1 MASTSLTSEYVKY
14 VSVSARRRR
23 THQTT
28 CDRCSQVGAFDTVIF
43 CGTYLPRLAVASCG
57 KLYLNCHILMIKSLL
72 LLYVLHFRVE
82 PDHDP
87 SKAVNLNVTFD
98 SNAPCVVGELLPSK

>member
-1 MASTSLTSEYVKY
+1 MLHTLAQALEEVGRVK
-14 VSVSARRRR
+14 A
-23 THQTT
+23 T
-28 CDRCSQVGAFDTVIF
+28 CDRCSQVGAFDTLISF
-43 CGTYLPRLAVASCG
+43 GTYPPRLAVAICG
-57 KLYLNCHILMIKSLL
+57 KLYLHCHILMIKLLLL

-82 PDHDP
+82 PDP

>member
-1 MASTSLTSEYVKY
+1 MLHTLAEIGRVK
-14 VSVSARRRR
+14 A
-23 THQTT
+23 T
-28 CDRCSQVGAFDTVIF
+28 CDRCSQVSAFDTVISF
-43 CGTYLPRLAVASCG
+43 GTYPPRLSVAICG
-57 KLYLNCHILMIKSLL
+57 KLYLHFNVLMIKLLLLL

-82 PDHDP
+82 PDP

>member
-1 MASTSLTSEYVKY
+1 MLHSLAQALEEVGRVK
-14 VSVSARRRR
+14 A
-23 THQTT
+23 T
-28 CDRCSQVGAFDTVIF
+28 CDHCSQVGAFDTVIS
-43 CGTYLPRLAVASCG
+43 CGTYPPRLAICG
-57 KLYLNCHILMIKSLL
+57 KLYLHCHVLMIKLLLL

-82 PDHDP
+82 PDP

>member
-1 MASTSLTSEYVKY
+1 MQALEENGRVK
-14 VSVSARRRR
+14 A
-23 THQTT
+23 T
-28 CDRCSQVGAFDTVIF
+28 CARCSQVGAFDTVIS
-43 CGTYLPRLAVASCG
+43 CGTYPPRLAVAICG
-57 KLYLNCHILMIKSLL
+57 TFYLHCHILMVKSLL

-82 PDHDP
+82 PDP

>member
-1 MASTSLTSEYVKY
+1 MLHTLAEIGRVQ
-14 VSVSARRRR
+14 AI
-23 THQTT
+23 
-28 CDRCSQVGAFDTVIF
+28 CDRCSRVGAFDTVISF
-43 CGTYLPRLAVASCG
+43 GTYPPRLSVAICG
-57 KLYLNCHILMIKSLL
+57 KLYLHCHVLMIKLLLL

-82 PDHDP
+82 PDP

>member
-1 MASTSLTSEYVKY
+1 MLHTLAEIGRVK
-14 VSVSARRRR
+14 A
-23 THQTT
+23 T
-28 CDRCSQVGAFDTVIF
+28 CDHCSQVVAFDTVISF
-43 CGTYLPRLAVASCG
+43 STYPPRLSVAICG
-57 KLYLNCHILMIKSLL
+57 KLYLHCHVLMIKLLLL

-82 PDHDP
+82 PDP

>member
-1 MASTSLTSEYVKY
+1 MLHTLAQALEEVGRVK
-14 VSVSARRRR
+14 A
-23 THQTT
+23 T
-28 CDRCSQVGAFDTVIF
+28 CDQCSQVGAFDTVISF
-43 CGTYLPRLAVASCG
+43 GTYPPRLSVAIYG
-57 KLYLNCHILMIKSLL
+57 KLCLHCHVLMIKLLLL

-82 PDHDP
+82 PDP

>member
-1 MASTSLTSEYVKY
+1 MLHTLAEIGRVK
-14 VSVSARRRR
+14 A
-23 THQTT
+23 T
-28 CDRCSQVGAFDTVIF
+28 CDHCSQVGAFDTVISF
-43 CGTYLPRLAVASCG
+43 GTYPPRLSVAICG
-57 KLYLNCHILMIKSLL
+57 KLYLHCHVLMIKLLLLLL

-82 PDHDP
+82 PDP

>member
-1 MASTSLTSEYVKY
+1 MNIVHTLAEIGRVK
-14 VSVSARRRR
+14 A
-23 THQTT
+23 T
-28 CDRCSQVGAFDTVIF
+28 CDRCSQVCAFDTVISF
-43 CGTYLPRLAVASCG
+43 GTYPPRLCVAICG
-57 KLYLNCHILMIKSLL
+57 KLYLHFNVLMIKLLLLLL

-82 PDHDP
+82 PDP

>member
-1 MASTSLTSEYVKY
+1 MLHTLAEIGRVK
-14 VSVSARRRR
+14 AI
-23 THQTT
+23 
-28 CDRCSQVGAFDTVIF
+28 CDRCSQVGAFDTVISF
-43 CGTYLPRLAVASCG
+43 GTYPPRLSVAICG
-57 KLYLNCHILMIKSLL
+57 KLYLHFNVLMIKLLLLLL

-82 PDHDP
+82 PDP

>member
-1 MASTSLTSEYVKY
+1 MLHTLAEIGRVK
-14 VSVSARRRR
+14 A
-23 THQTT
+23 T
-28 CDRCSQVGAFDTVIF
+28 CDHCSQVGAFDTVISF
-43 CGTYLPRLAVASCG
+43 GTYPPRLSVAICG
-57 KLYLNCHILMIKSLL
+57 KLYLHCHVLMIKLLLLLLL

-82 PDHDP
+82 PDP

>member
-1 MASTSLTSEYVKY
+1 MLHTLAEIGRVK
-14 VSVSARRRR
+14 A
-23 THQTT
+23 T
-28 CDRCSQVGAFDTVIF
+28 CDHCSQVGAFDTVISF
-43 CGTYLPRLAVASCG
+43 GTYPPRLSVAICG
-57 KLYLNCHILMIKSLL
+57 KLYLHFNVVMIKLLLLLL

-82 PDHDP
+82 PDP

>member
-1 MASTSLTSEYVKY
+1 MLHTLAEIGRVK
-14 VSVSARRRR
+14 A
-23 THQTT
+23 T
-28 CDRCSQVGAFDTVIF
+28 CDHCSQVGAFDTVISF
-43 CGTYLPRLAVASCG
+43 GTYPPRLSVAICG
-57 KLYLNCHILMIKSLL
+57 KLYPHCHVLMIKLLL

-82 PDHDP
+82 PDP

>member
-1 MASTSLTSEYVKY
+1 MLHTLAQALEEVGRVK
-14 VSVSARRRR
+14 A
-23 THQTT
+23 T
-28 CDRCSQVGAFDTVIF
+28 CDRCSQVGAFDTVIS
-43 CGTYLPRLAVASCG
+43 CGTYSPRLAVAICG
-57 KLYLNCHILMIKSLL
+57 KFYLHCHILMIKSLL

-82 PDHDP
+82 PDP

>member
-1 MASTSLTSEYVKY
+1 MLHTLAKTLEEVGRVK
-14 VSVSARRRR
+14 A
-23 THQTT
+23 T
-28 CDRCSQVGAFDTVIF
+28 CDRCSRVGAFDTVISF
-43 CGTYLPRLAVASCG
+43 GTYPPRLAVAICR
-57 KLYLNCHILMIKSLL
+57 KLYLHCHIRMIKLLLLLL

-82 PDHDP
+82 PDP

>member
-1 MASTSLTSEYVKY
+1 MLHTLAEIGRVK
-14 VSVSARRRR
+14 A
-23 THQTT
+23 T
-28 CDRCSQVGAFDTVIF
+28 CDHRSQVGAFDTVISF
-43 CGTYLPRLAVASCG
+43 GTYPPRLSVAICG
-57 KLYLNCHILMIKSLL
+57 KLYLHCHVLMIKLLLL

-82 PDHDP
+82 PDP

>member
-1 MASTSLTSEYVKY
+1 MLHTLAEIGRVK
-14 VSVSARRRR
+14 A
-23 THQTT
+23 T
-28 CDRCSQVGAFDTVIF
+28 CDRCSQVGAFDTVISF
-43 CGTYLPRLAVASCG
+43 GTYPPRLSVAICG
-57 KLYLNCHILMIKSLL
+57 KLYLHFNVVMIKLLLL

-82 PDHDP
+82 PDP

>member
-1 MASTSLTSEYVKY
+1 MLHTLAEIGRVK
-14 VSVSARRRR
+14 AI
-23 THQTT
+23 
-28 CDRCSQVGAFDTVIF
+28 CDRCSQVSAFDTVISF
-43 CGTYLPRLAVASCG
+43 GTYPPRLSVAIYG
-57 KLYLNCHILMIKSLL
+57 KLYLHCHVLMIKLLLL

-82 PDHDP
+82 PDP

>member
-1 MASTSLTSEYVKY
+1 MLHTLAEIGRVK
-14 VSVSARRRR
+14 AI
-23 THQTT
+23 
-28 CDRCSQVGAFDTVIF
+28 CDHCSQVSAFDTVISF
-43 CGTYLPRLAVASCG
+43 GTYPPRLSVAICG
-57 KLYLNCHILMIKSLL
+57 KLYLHCHVLMIKLLLL

-82 PDHDP
+82 PDP

>member
-1 MASTSLTSEYVKY
+1 MLHTLAEIGRVK
-14 VSVSARRRR
+14 AI
-23 THQTT
+23 
-28 CDRCSQVGAFDTVIF
+28 CDRCSKVSAFDTVISF
-43 CGTYLPRLAVASCG
+43 GTYPPRLSVAICG
-57 KLYLNCHILMIKSLL
+57 KLYLHCHVLMVKLLLL

-82 PDHDP
+82 PDP

>member
-1 MASTSLTSEYVKY
+1 MLHTLAEIGRVK
-14 VSVSARRRR
+14 AI
-23 THQTT
+23 
-28 CDRCSQVGAFDTVIF
+28 CDRCSQVSAFDTVISF
-43 CGTYLPRLAVASCG
+43 GTYPPRLAICG
-57 KLYLNCHILMIKSLL
+57 KLYLHCHVLMIKLLLL

-82 PDHDP
+82 PDP

>member
-1 MASTSLTSEYVKY
+1 MLHTLAEIGRVK
-14 VSVSARRRR
+14 AI
-23 THQTT
+23 
-28 CDRCSQVGAFDTVIF
+28 CDRCSQVGAFDTVISF
-43 CGTYLPRLAVASCG
+43 GTYPPRLSVAICG
-57 KLYLNCHILMIKSLL
+57 KLYLHCHVLMIKLLLL

-82 PDHDP
+82 PDP

>member
-1 MASTSLTSEYVKY
+1 MLHTLAEIGRVK
-14 VSVSARRRR
+14 A
-23 THQTT
+23 T
-28 CDRCSQVGAFDTVIF
+28 CDHCSQVGAFDTVISF
-43 CGTYLPRLAVASCG
+43 GTYPPRLSVAIWG
-57 KLYLNCHILMIKSLL
+57 KLYLHFNVLMIKLLLLLL

-82 PDHDP
+82 PDP

>member
-1 MASTSLTSEYVKY
+1 MLHTLAEIGRVK
-14 VSVSARRRR
+14 AI
-23 THQTT
+23 
-28 CDRCSQVGAFDTVIF
+28 CDRCSQVSAFDTVISF
-43 CGTYLPRLAVASCG
+43 GTYPPRLSVAICG
-57 KLYLNCHILMIKSLL
+57 KLYLHFNVLMIKLLLLL

-82 PDHDP
+82 PDP

>member
-1 MASTSLTSEYVKY
+1 MLHTLAEIGRVK
-14 VSVSARRRR
+14 AI
-23 THQTT
+23 
-28 CDRCSQVGAFDTVIF
+28 CDRCSQVSAFDTVISF
-43 CGTYLPRLAVASCG
+43 GTYPPRLSVAICG
-57 KLYLNCHILMIKSLL
+57 KLYLHCHVLMIKLLLLLLL

-82 PDHDP
+82 PDP

>member
-1 MASTSLTSEYVKY
+1 MLHTLAEIGRVK
-14 VSVSARRRR
+14 A
-23 THQTT
+23 T
-28 CDRCSQVGAFDTVIF
+28 CDRCSQVGAFDTVISF
-43 CGTYLPRLAVASCG
+43 GTYPPRLSVAIYG
-57 KLYLNCHILMIKSLL
+57 KLYLHCHVLMIKLLLL

-82 PDHDP
+82 PDP

>member
-1 MASTSLTSEYVKY
+1 MLHTLAEIGRVKAI
-14 VSVSARRRR
+14 S
-23 THQTT
+23 
-28 CDRCSQVGAFDTVIF
+28 DRCSQVSAFDTVISF
-43 CGTYLPRLAVASCG
+43 GTYPPRLSVAICG
-57 KLYLNCHILMIKSLL
+57 KLYLHCHVLMIKLLLL

-82 PDHDP
+82 PDP

>member
-1 MASTSLTSEYVKY
+1 MLHTLAQALEEVGRVK
-14 VSVSARRRR
+14 A
-23 THQTT
+23 TWDH
-28 CDRCSQVGAFDTVIF
+28 CSQVGAFDTVIYF
-43 CGTYLPRLAVASCG
+43 GTYPPRLSVAICG
-57 KLYLNCHILMIKSLL
+57 KLYLHCHILMIKLLL

-82 PDHDP
+82 PDP

>member
-1 MASTSLTSEYVKY
+1 MLHTLAEMGRVK
-14 VSVSARRRR
+14 AI
-23 THQTT
+23 
-28 CDRCSQVGAFDTVIF
+28 CDRCSQVGAFDTVISF
-43 CGTYLPRLAVASCG
+43 GTYPPRLSVAICG
-57 KLYLNCHILMIKSLL
+57 KLYLHCHVLMIKLLLL

-82 PDHDP
+82 PDP